1 MAFIN
6 QGQGIAWG
14 RNPAAWGGTARQAAG
29 KMAGI
34 ILNPLAEAQFF
45 NQLQIVIRTQF
56 QALRFQKT
64 PMLLKP
70 SHAVLQLR
78 SDGLKRRGPFFRSG
92 HVLLGRE
99 KV

>member
-6 QGQGIAWG
+6 QGQGILG
-14 RNPAAWGGTARQAAG
+14 EEIQQRGGGTARQAAG

-78 SDGLKRRGPFFRSG
+78 PDGLKRRGPFSG
-92 HVLLGRE
+92 AATYCLAGK